1 MASLEAILLREK
13 LKVRGGHS
21 MIKNTKLEFSAK
33 EAKLLLRAV
42 DAAASEY
49 SKEESERAEGFR
61 WMSDSEIAVLKSLRY
76 SFSASDAQALS
87 VDMASTE
94 D

>member
-1 MASLEAILLREK
+1 
-13 LKVRGGHS
+13 

-49 SKEESERAEGFR
+49 FKEESERAEGFR
-61 WMSDSEIAVLKSLRY
+61 WMSDSDVAVLKSVRY
-76 SFSASDAQALS
+76 SFTASEAQSLS
-87 VDMASTE
+87 VDMTSSE